1 MLSLTTVSFV
11 EMSQCPQLNMYAELQ
26 ICTTRIHKLLSDKVN
41 HSQYESRHT
50 HSVGGRRSTRLSQRM
65 YRVFAKNKSYR
76 RRKDKVVRTTTQH
89 KTNTSMYTIYDVVR
103 ARAHAARLPSES
115 SLQRKL
121 RALADAHGFRVHVF
135 KRVQVKTA
143 PNEHFYKCVFVRPI
157 RFSPARLRR
166 LFAKVSDE
174 VDAKATDGA
183 SSSLSNTTYP
193 LLPFLHASM
202 TAHCPTFRRAFEKMV
217 RAFVV

>member
-1 MLSLTTVSFV
+1 
-11 EMSQCPQLNMYAELQ
+11 
-26 ICTTRIHKLLSDKVN
+26 
-41 HSQYESRHT
+41 
-50 HSVGGRRSTRLSQRM
+50 
-65 YRVFAKNKSYR
+65 
-76 RRKDKVVRTTTQH
+76 
-89 KTNTSMYTIYDVVR
+89 MYTIYDVVR
-103 ARAHAARLPSES
+103 ARAHATQLPSES

-121 RALADAHGFRVHVF
+121 RALADAHGFRVHIF

-143 PNEHFYKCVFVRPI
+143 PIEHFYKCVFVKPV

-166 LFAKVSDE
+166 LLAKVSDE

-202 TAHCPTFRRAFEKMV
+202 TAHSPTFRRAFEKMV
-217 RAFVV
+217 RAFAL

>member
-1 MLSLTTVSFV
+1 MVHLYSPYKSHKRITAKLITKK
-11 EMSQCPQLNMYAELQ
+11 QLY
-26 ICTTRIHKLLSDKVN
+26 
-41 HSQYESRHT
+41 
-50 HSVGGRRSTRLSQRM
+50 
-65 YRVFAKNKSYR
+65 
-76 RRKDKVVRTTTQH
+76 
-89 KTNTSMYTIYDVVR
+89 KTNTSLYTIYDVVR
-103 ARAHAARLPSES
+103 ARAHATQLPSES

-143 PNEHFYKCVFVRPI
+143 PNKHFYKCVFVKPV
-157 RFSPARLRR
+157 RFSPARLRQ

-174 VDAKATDGA
+174 VDAKATNGA
-183 SSSLSNTTYP
+183 FSLSNTTYP

-217 RAFVV
+217 RGFVV